1 MASMAWGL
9 NLATFLGIAI
19 LAVPVWSLNTRK
31 RKLHQVRQADADAR
45 SDSDFRT
52 RTRRILADK
61 HRKNV
66 EDWRGID
73 QICLIVGYALLLGA
87 ALLRVVL
94 PVS

>member
-1 MASMAWGL
+1 MPDPT
-9 NLATFLGIAI
+9 ATSVLEPAG
-19 LAVPVWSLNTRK
+19 S
-31 RKLHQVRQADADAR
+31 
-45 SDSDFRT
+45 SS
-52 RTRRILADK
+52 DK